1 MVEEMTWK
9 QRVKIKDLL
18 TEEET
23 PEAIKRAADGI
34 IQRLPW
40 APTNRLAKAR
50 DMADADPETA
60 LLVFNDG
67 LNRVYDWAD
76 ANRVW
81 LE

>member
-1 MVEEMTWK
+1 MSWNRTVN
-9 QRVKIKDLL
+9 IKDLL
-18 TEEET
+18 SAEET
-23 PEAIKRAADGI
+23 PEAIKAAADGI
-34 IQRLPW
+34 IERLPD
-40 APTNRLAKAR
+40 APTKQLAKAR

-81 LE
+81 LGLK